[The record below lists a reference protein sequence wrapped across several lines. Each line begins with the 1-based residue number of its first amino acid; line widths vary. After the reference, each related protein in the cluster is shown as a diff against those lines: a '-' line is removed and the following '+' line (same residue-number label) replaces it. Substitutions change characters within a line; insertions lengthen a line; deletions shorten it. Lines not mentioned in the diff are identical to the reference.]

1 MSLRATSLRP
11 MNTSSNQAVRVAV
24 FCLAVSCPLPTVFS
38 QTPSSASPPAEAVVA
53 KPAVKENARKQTVGK
68 PAYQEAVRPIYRAKQ
83 PAKQVAVD
91 WTALPSTFTHDA
103 NKQRVDQFALPVE
116 APSSER
122 ADFVRSGF
130 RHTRSSLQGGFGADH
145 YHVTEQWGGPV
156 QPYGEWRYPNRPF
169 SVPYGQW
176 GPQLPQV
183 VAGGSL
189 WGLGGPNGFG
199 PGPRPGAWQGNGPM
213 SGQGNG
219 HMNGQGNG
227 PGQNVP
233 NGMQPGPGLGPG
245 NGNGN
250 GNGQPWGTMPGH
262 GQWPGANQG
271 WNVGEFGV
279 GPGNALQANQDE
291 YYQQAPT
298 LQTPEY
304 HPLQNGN
311 LQMPIR

>member
-1 MSLRATSLRP
+1 
-11 MNTSSNQAVRVAV
+11 
-24 FCLAVSCPLPTVFS
+24 
-38 QTPSSASPPAEAVVA
+38 
-53 KPAVKENARKQTVGK
+53 
-68 PAYQEAVRPIYRAKQ
+68 
-83 PAKQVAVD
+83 
-91 WTALPSTFTHDA
+91 
-103 NKQRVDQFALPVE
+103 
-116 APSSER
+116 
-122 ADFVRSGF
+122 
-130 RHTRSSLQGGFGADH
+130 
-145 YHVTEQWGGPV
+145 
-156 QPYGEWRYPNRPF
+156 
-169 SVPYGQW
+169 
-176 GPQLPQV
+176 
-183 VAGGSL
+183 
-189 WGLGGPNGFG
+189 
-199 PGPRPGAWQGNGPM
+199 M

-233 NGMQPGPGLGPG
+233 NGMQPGPGLGP
-245 NGNGN
+245 GNGN